1 MKQWILVVLIAILQ
15 PVQAGKNQN
24 VTLVVDDV
32 PVTQV
37 LQALAEQER
46 KNLVISPDVS
56 GVVSLHLTD
65 VPWKQALQTVVKSA
79 GLVLR
84 QEGAILHVHSE
95 SWQSEEAARQEAE
108 VARRQANL
116 PLENRHIALHY
127 ADATEL
133 AKAGDKLLSAKG
145 SLTVDKRTNRL
156 LVRDNSPTLALVEQW
171 VAQMDLPIEQV
182 ELAAHIVT
190 INEKSLRELGVKWT
204 LAEAEKAGAVGQVT
218 TIASDL
224 SVANATT
231 RVGFN
236 IGRING
242 RLLDLELSALEQ
254 QQQLDIIASP
264 RLLASHLQP
273 ASIKQGSEIPY
284 QVSSGESG
292 ATSVEFK
299 EAVLGMEVTPTVL
312 PKGRIRLKL
321 RISQNMPGQMLQQAD
336 GEILAIDKQEIETQ
350 VEVKSGETLALGGI
364 FSNKNKTGKDSIP
377 LLGDIPWFGQLFRH
391 DGKENER
398 RELVVFI
405 TPRLVS
411 TE

>member
-46 KNLVISPDVS
+46 KNLVVSPDVS

-84 QEGAILHVHSE
+84 QEGAVLHVHSE

-321 RISQNMPGQMLQQAD
+321 RISQNMPGQVLQQAD
-336 GEILAIDKQEIETQ
+336 GEVLAIDKQEIETQ
-350 VEVKSGETLALGGI
+350 AEVKSGETLALGGI

>member
-224 SVANATT
+224 SVANAT
-231 RVGFN
+231 
-236 IGRING
+236 
-242 RLLDLELSALEQ
+242 
-254 QQQLDIIASP
+254 
-264 RLLASHLQP
+264 P
-273 ASIKQGSEIPY
+273 ASGSILVVLMGGCWIWSCLHWSNSSSSILSPVRDCWLLTY
-284 QVSSGESG
+284 SLPVSSKG
-292 ATSVEFK
+292 ARSPIRFPAAK
-299 EAVLGMEVTPTVL
+299 AV
-312 PKGRIRLKL
+312 RRRLNLK
-321 RISQNMPGQMLQQAD
+321 RPC
-336 GEILAIDKQEIETQ
+336 
-350 VEVKSGETLALGGI
+350 
-364 FSNKNKTGKDSIP
+364 
-377 LLGDIPWFGQLFRH
+377 
-391 DGKENER
+391 
-398 RELVVFI
+398 
-405 TPRLVS
+405 
-411 TE
+411 